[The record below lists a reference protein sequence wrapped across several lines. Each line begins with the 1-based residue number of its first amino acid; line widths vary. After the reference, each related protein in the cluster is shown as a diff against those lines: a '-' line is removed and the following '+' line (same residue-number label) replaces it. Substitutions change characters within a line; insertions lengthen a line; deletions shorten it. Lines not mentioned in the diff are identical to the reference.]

1 MDGVYLVLNDDP
13 QLTYEEFVAM
23 NERYKAMLGLV

>member
-13 QLTYEEFVAM
+13 GMSYETFVEV
-23 NERYKAMLGLV
+23 NEQIKPILGLV